1 MGGIV
6 GNGKKD
12 DKEIYFESEYTAET
26 KIRQWEID
34 LNCFDKNFYLI
45 ICKLNTKS
53 FMNSSFISKIITKEI
68 LEKYF
73 SDRKLVYEQILDE
86 KIFLINDE
94 KYKSDYDSE
103 KIKCLVF
110 LLTFSNPM
118 SGNNKIQD
126 KSKFLYYLVNEDDNE
141 GSIHRNNSKLINFIT
156 NLVLITSAIVS
167 IF

>member
-1 MGGIV
+1 MR
-6 GNGKKD
+6 KK
-12 DKEIYFESEYTAET
+12 
-26 KIRQWEID
+26 
-34 LNCFDKNFYLI
+34 N
-45 ICKLNTKS
+45 S
-53 FMNSSFISKIITKEI
+53 FFP
-68 LEKYF
+68 
-73 SDRKLVYEQILDE
+73 DPILDKCSVQNE
-86 KIFLINDE
+86 GKWAVDIE

>member
-110 LLTFSNPM
+110 LNL
-118 SGNNKIQD
+118 
-126 KSKFLYYLVNEDDNE
+126 
-141 GSIHRNNSKLINFIT
+141 SKLITICK
-156 NLVLITSAIVS
+156 IR
-167 IF
+167 IFLSSQKCCLFGLYLFFL